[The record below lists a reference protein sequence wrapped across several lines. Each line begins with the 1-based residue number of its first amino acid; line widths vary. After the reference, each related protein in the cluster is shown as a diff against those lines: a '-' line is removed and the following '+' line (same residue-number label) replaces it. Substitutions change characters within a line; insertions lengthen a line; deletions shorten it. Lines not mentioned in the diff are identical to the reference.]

1 MPLPR
6 VDIGG
11 ASLSRA
17 APRRGT
23 VRAVPT
29 PAAVP
34 LPAMNRPIRRIVLLA
49 AAGAALAAPLAASA
63 QAPGWAKVR
72 VGVEGNYP
80 PFSRLGADGKLS
92 GFDIDIAMAVCERI
106 KAECTLVQQEWDGM
120 IPALAARKFDM
131 IVASMT
137 ISEERRKAVDFS
149 DPYYDVPSRFVAKAG
164 AFKDH
169 TAADFKGRR
178 IIVLR
183 NSPRARYLAERYK
196 DSEVLLVNKET
207 DIYLELAAG
216 RGDVGFGS
224 SVVSSEAFLK
234 KPEGKGYAQVGSTV
248 RLEGGAGGVGIAF
261 RKGEDALREKVN
273 GALRAIKADGTYKR
287 LAERYFDFDISGS

>member
-1 MPLPR
+1 MT
-6 VDIGG
+6 
-11 ASLSRA
+11 LSTRL
-17 APRRGT
+17 
-23 VRAVPT
+23 
-29 PAAVP
+29 PAA
-34 LPAMNRPIRRIVLLA
+34 
-49 AAGAALAAPLAASA
+49 AALAALALSFAASA
-63 QAPGWAKVR
+63 WAQAPNWAKAR

-80 PFSRLGADGKLS
+80 PFSRLGTDGKLS
-92 GFDIDIAMAVCERI
+92 GFDIDIALAVCERI

-137 ISEERRKAVDFS
+137 ISEERKKAVDFS

-164 AFKDH
+164 AFKNH
-169 TAADFKGRR
+169 TPADLRGKK

-183 NSPRARYLAERYK
+183 NSPRAKFLVDRYK
-196 DSEVLLVNKET
+196 DSELLQVNKET

-234 KPEGKGYAQVGSTV
+234 KPEGKGFAQVGDTV
-248 RLEGGAGGVGIAF
+248 RLEAGAGGVGIAF
-261 RKGEDALREKVN
+261 RKGEDALRDKVN
-273 GALRAIKADGTYKR
+273 AALKAIKADGSYKR
-287 LAERYFDFDISGS
+287 MADKYFDFDITGSN

>member
-1 MPLPR
+1 MSP
-6 VDIGG
+6 
-11 ASLSRA
+11 
-17 APRRGT
+17 T
-23 VRAVPT
+23 VPT
-29 PAAVP
+29 PFPSLTARPARRLVLAV
-34 LPAMNRPIRRIVLLA
+34 AVMTGLA
-49 AAGAALAAPLAASA
+49 TPHLAGA

-80 PFSRLGADGKLS
+80 PFSRMGPDGKLS
-92 GFDIDIAMAVCERI
+92 GFDIDMALAVCERI

-137 ISEERRKAVDFS
+137 ITDERRKAVDFS
-149 DPYYDVPSRFVAKAG
+149 DPYYDVPSRFVARAG
-164 AFKDH
+164 AFRDH
-169 TAADFKGRR
+169 TPADFKGKK

-183 NSPRARYLAERYK
+183 NSPRAKYLAERYK
-196 DSEVLLVNKET
+196 DSEVLQVNKET
-207 DIYLELAAG
+207 DIYLELVAG

-234 KPEGKGYAQVGSTV
+234 KPEGRGFAQVGATV
-248 RLEGGAGGVGIAF
+248 RLDGGAAGVGIAF

-273 GALRAIKADGTYKR
+273 AALRAIRADGTYKR
-287 LAERYFDFDISGS
+287 MADRYFDFDISGGN